1 MHNAWIVKWSVFFNL
16 GNEPCI
22 VLEMIK
28 HIGENMCIYFSA
40 NAKLNA
46 LYTCYDLILVTSL

>member
-1 MHNAWIVKWSVFFNL
+1 MHNAWIVKWSVFFSL

-28 HIGENMCIYFSA
+28 HIGEKMCIYFSA
-40 NAKLNA
+40 NDKLNTY
-46 LYTCYDLILVTSL
+46 LHVVI